1 MGKRPEGWV
10 GSDLRARAEVVQ
22 WLTLHGGEIHDPQ
35 GLIIG
40 RMRTDL
46 RKGRALS
53 QLIAD
58 MERDGM
64 IEREVRGRRTM
75 MLKLV
80 DDWGLLDEA
89 REHQEWQIQGV
100 TTDGD
105 GDGDGRQD
113 LTGVDLEGLAATLLA
128 RVIKLAHAR
137 PSNGAETERLRE
149 QLAEMKAQRD
159 EARDAVIL
167 AREAEAEHRRQADK
181 MRESLAKLT
190 ATQTTPAAGSVKLRD
205 ALTDKDRKLLD
216 RLMRE
221 VPSRRG

>member
-35 GLIIG
+35 GLIVG

-58 MERDGM
+58 MENDGM
-64 IEREVRGRRTM
+64 IQREVRGRRTM

-80 DDWGLLDEA
+80 NDWGLLDEVRDHQDWQIAGTA
-89 REHQEWQIQGV
+89 REEDEALA
-100 TTDGD
+100 TGD
-105 GDGDGRQD
+105 
-113 LTGVDLEGLAATLLA
+113 VDLDALAAALLA
-128 RVIKLAHAR
+128 RVVKQAHAV
-137 PSNGAETERLRE
+137 PSNGAEVERLKE
-149 QLAEMKAQRD
+149 QLAEAKARATDLGHQLI
-159 EARDAVIL
+159 EAK
-167 AREAEAEHRRQADK
+167 AEAEDQRKAADT
-181 MRESLAKLT
+181 MRESLQKLEASRT
-190 ATQTTPAAGSVKLRD
+190 NKSSGGVKLRD
-205 ALTDKDRKLLD
+205 ALSAKDRALLD

-221 VPSRRG
+221 PPKG